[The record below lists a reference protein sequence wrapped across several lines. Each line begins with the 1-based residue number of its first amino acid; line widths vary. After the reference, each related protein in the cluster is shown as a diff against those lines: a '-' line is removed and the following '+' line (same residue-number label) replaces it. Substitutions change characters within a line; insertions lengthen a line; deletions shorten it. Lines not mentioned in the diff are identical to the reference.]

1 MKRTTMS
8 IVHLILAICAFLF
21 GIGLKGQSY
30 PEAGKHVEMIPY
42 RIVPTYGGMC
52 YVDIEIVEPAKFNS
66 MVETHSEEVR
76 EILMDRI
83 VFELT
88 NPYAENELFII
99 DGNYYYLI
107 RVPYTGALWD
117 GRYNRSFR

>member
-1 MKRTTMS
+1 MS
-8 IVHLILAICAFLF
+8 NLLNEAIIDAKMLREAA
-21 GIGLKGQSY
+21 LKNA
-30 PEAGKHVEMIPY
+30 ETAI
-42 RIVPTYGGMC
+42 
-52 YVDIEIVEPAKFNS
+52 IEKY
-66 MVETHSEEVR
+66 SEEVR

>member
-1 MKRTTMS
+1 MTKLS
-8 IVHLILAICAFLF
+8 KIHIILALLAFLL
-21 GIGLKGQSY
+21 GAIVRGQSY
-30 PEAGKHVEMIPY
+30 PEAGRHVEMVPY

-52 YVDIEIVEPAKFNS
+52 YIDIEIVEPAKFNN

-117 GRYNRSFR
+117 GKYNRSFR

>member
-1 MKRTTMS
+1 MTKLS
-8 IVHLILAICAFLF
+8 KIHIILALLAFLL
-21 GIGLKGQSY
+21 GATVRGQSY
-30 PEAGKHVEMIPY
+30 PEAGRHVEMVPY
-42 RIVPTYGGMC
+42 RIVPTYGSMC
-52 YVDIEIVEPAKFNS
+52 YIDIEIVEPAKFNN

-99 DGNYYYLI
+99 DGDYYYLI

>member
-1 MKRTTMS
+1 MHT
-8 IVHLILAICAFLF
+8 F
-21 GIGLKGQSY
+21 GCL
-30 PEAGKHVEMIPY
+30 
-42 RIVPTYGGMC
+42 C
-52 YVDIEIVEPAKFNS
+52 YVDIEIVEPAKFNN

-107 RVPYTGALWD
+107 RVPYTGSLWD

>member
-1 MKRTTMS
+1 
-8 IVHLILAICAFLF
+8 
-21 GIGLKGQSY
+21 
-30 PEAGKHVEMIPY
+30 
-42 RIVPTYGGMC
+42 MC
-52 YVDIEIVEPAKFNS
+52 YINIEIVEPAKFNN

-76 EILMDRI
+76 EILMNRI

-107 RVPYTGALWD
+107 RVPYTGVMWY
-117 GRYNRSFR
+117 GEWYG

>member
-1 MKRTTMS
+1 MTKLS
-8 IVHLILAICAFLF
+8 KIHIILALLAFLL
-21 GIGLKGQSY
+21 GATVRGQSY
-30 PEAGKHVEMIPY
+30 PEAGRHVEMVPY
-42 RIVPTYGGMC
+42 RIVPTYGSMC
-52 YVDIEIVEPAKFNS
+52 YIDIEIVEPAKFNN

-117 GRYNRSFR
+117 GKYNRSFR

>member
-1 MKRTTMS
+1 MTKLS
-8 IVHLILAICAFLF
+8 KIHIILALLAFLL
-21 GIGLKGQSY
+21 GATVRGQSY
-30 PEAGKHVEMIPY
+30 PEAGRHVEMVPY
-42 RIVPTYGGMC
+42 RIVPTYGSMC
-52 YVDIEIVEPAKFNS
+52 YIDIEIVYPAKFNN

-99 DGNYYYLI
+99 DGDYYYLI

-117 GRYNRSFR
+117 GKYNRSFR

>member
-1 MKRTTMS
+1 MTKLS
-8 IVHLILAICAFLF
+8 KIHIILAILAFL
-21 GIGLKGQSY
+21 IGASVRGQSY
-30 PEAGKHVEMIPY
+30 PEAGRHVEMVPY

-52 YVDIEIVEPAKFNS
+52 YIDIEIVEPAKFNN
-66 MVETHSEEVR
+66 MVETHSEEIR

-88 NPYAENELFII
+88 NPYAENELFLI

-117 GRYNRSFR
+117 GKYNRSFR

>member
-1 MKRTTMS
+1 MTNISK
-8 IVHLILAICAFLF
+8 IHIILALLAFLL
-21 GIGLKGQSY
+21 GATVRGQSY
-30 PEAGKHVEMIPY
+30 PEAGRHVEMVPY
-42 RIVPTYGGMC
+42 RIVPTYGSMC
-52 YVDIEIVEPAKFNS
+52 YIDIEIVEPAKFNN

-99 DGNYYYLI
+99 DGDYYYLI
-107 RVPYTGALWD
+107 RVPYTGASWD
-117 GRYNRSFR
+117 GKYNRSFR

>member
-1 MKRTTMS
+1 MTKLS
-8 IVHLILAICAFLF
+8 KIHIILALLAFLL
-21 GIGLKGQSY
+21 GATVRGQSY
-30 PEAGKHVEMIPY
+30 PEAGRHVEMVPY
-42 RIVPTYGGMC
+42 RIVPTYGSMC
-52 YVDIEIVEPAKFNS
+52 YIDIEIVEPAKFNN

-99 DGNYYYLI
+99 DGDYYYLI

-117 GRYNRSFR
+117 GKYNRSFR